1 MELREYQNRISD
13 DAVSILQRKG
23 VVYLSMEVRTGKSLT
38 ALETAKKYGAKNVL
52 FITKIKAFS
61 SVQTDYDNFG
71 YKFQITIIN
80 KESLSK
86 VKGSFDFIIVDEA
99 HQFAAYPKPGKYQK
113 EIKQRFSKLPMILMS
128 GTPTPESHSQWYH
141 QFQLSENSP
150 FKEYSN
156 FYKWSNDF
164 VNVKLKYL
172 GYAQVKDYSDGIREK
187 IIGRIRHYVITF
199 TQKEAGFT
207 STINEMVLFCNM
219 KPITYQLADKLKKD
233 LVLKSKTGQT
243 IIADTAVK
251 LQQKVHQIYSGTVK
265 FEDGSY
271 RVIDD
276 TKACFIKHS
285 FKGKKIGIFYKFKAE
300 LEMLNFVFGDLL
312 TTDLSEFDNSNKSIA
327 LQFISGR
334 EGLSLRNADHIV
346 FMNIDFSAV
355 SYWQS
360 RDRMT
365 TIQRKE
371 NTVFW
376 VFAKGGIEEKIYKT
390 VLQKKDYT
398 SKLFLKDYG
407 IKFPNKSKEGFS
419 RAGV

>member
-1 MELREYQNRISD
+1 
-13 DAVSILQRKG
+13 
-23 VVYLSMEVRTGKSLT
+23 
-38 ALETAKKYGAKNVL
+38 
-52 FITKIKAFS
+52 
-61 SVQTDYDNFG
+61 
-71 YKFQITIIN
+71 
-80 KESLSK
+80 
-86 VKGSFDFIIVDEA
+86 
-99 HQFAAYPKPGKYQK
+99 
-113 EIKQRFSKLPMILMS
+113 
-128 GTPTPESHSQWYH
+128 
-141 QFQLSENSP
+141 
-150 FKEYSN
+150 
-156 FYKWSNDF
+156 
-164 VNVKLKYL
+164 VKLKYL